1 MAKIGNQYF
10 VGGQAPSASELNAV
24 YDSVAGDTIQDVNLD
39 TEWAQRK
46 HFSSSNSIT
55 SLYTFDYDGTVD
67 WPTTSTTFTTIENV
81 GGTKS
86 KVTPNYSTHGTVVV
100 RVHASGLVGV
110 CSLDIDDGNGSSSQI
125 NRNTYAFRLFMSLTT
140 GGGTTTVDM
149 ANCTYSFTEKAAIT
163 TPPSIVIDTGIRDS
177 IQWRTFAFS
186 GLYTLAPGNIIDAI
200 ELQACVGHSG
210 NTVNIQHNHIQAIV
224 VEN

>member
-24 YDSVAGDTIQDVNLD
+24 YDSVAADTIQDVNLD

-55 SLYTFDYDGTVD
+55 SLYTFDYDGTAD

-81 GGTKS
+81 SGTKS
-86 KVTPNYSTHGTVVV
+86 KVTPNYSTHGNVVV
-100 RVHASGLVGV
+100 RVHASGLIAETVLTA
-110 CSLDIDDGNGSSSQI
+110 SNDGNGTSGQI
-125 NRNTYAFRLFMSLTT
+125 NYNTFAFRLLMSLN
-140 GGGTTTVDM
+140 GSGTPTTVDM
-149 ANCTYSFTEKAAIT
+149 ANCTYSFTAKAAIT
-163 TPPSIVIDTGIRDS
+163 NQTTSTAGKIYYRN
-177 IQWRTFAFS
+177 FAFS
-186 GLYTLAPGNIIDAI
+186 GLYTLAPGNVIDAI
-200 ELQACVGHSG
+200 ELQACVGLT
-210 NTVNIQHNHIQAIV
+210 NNRINIQHNHIQAIV